1 MKASEKYLWEGVSAT
16 FAFLAQV
23 ANNAPDEA
31 SVREL
36 LEAVRAADEN
46 EGAYGYR
53 TMKRYAHACVGREL
67 AEVTRELGV
76 DWTAIFRGMNR
87 KSSLKPPYAGVW
99 LSSDGVGVEEMC
111 AVNACYTEA
120 GLGAGATVANRH
132 DYFGIELEFVGR
144 LAQRIADGDA
154 AAADQ
159 LALFLDRHL
168 LSWFGSFAND
178 VETKDAISF
187 WKGYLDLIE
196 ASLQDVRALLSERP

>member
-1 MKASEKYLWEGVSAT
+1 MEASEKDLWEGISAT

-23 ANNAPDEA
+23 ANNAPNEA

-46 EGAYGYR
+46 EVADGYR
-53 TMKRYAHACVGREL
+53 TMKQYAHACADREL

-76 DWTAIFRGMNR
+76 DWTTVFRGMNR
-87 KSSLKPPYAGVW
+87 QGGPKPPYAGAW

-111 AVNACYTEA
+111 AVNACYVEA
-120 GLGAGATVANRH
+120 GLGAGTTAANRH

-144 LAQRIADGDA
+144 LAQRIAGGDA

-159 LALFLDRHL
+159 LASFLDRYL
-168 LSWFGSFAND
+168 LSWFGSFADD
-178 VETKDAISF
+178 VEAKGTTSF
-187 WKGYLDLIE
+187 WKGYSDLVE
-196 ASLQDVRALLSERP
+196 ASLRDVRALLPA